1 MIARIFPLLILL
13 IVLPDI
19 YLHFRRWTKKKGYH
33 SFRRLLWWWPSLLM
47 LIYTS
52 GLVVVNGFAPS
63 NHAILYV
70 YLFLIGLFV
79 VPKAIYVLC
88 SFVGWL
94 GCRII
99 HSRYNFGKLIG
110 WLLATFAIVVLLY
123 GSTRGFYTLKV
134 NHIELQFRDLPNRYN
149 GYRIVQFSDLHVGSY
164 MGNTTMVRKVV
175 DSINAQH
182 ADMIVFTGDIENMR
196 PAELDEVQS
205 ILSQLRANDGVYSVL
220 GNHDYSFYIKA
231 DSTTKVLNE
240 ILLQRKERSMGWNL
254 LMNEHKILRRGSD
267 SLVIAGMEN
276 YSEAPY
282 PNKGE
287 LVNTLAGIDSTAFV
301 VMLQHDPSAWR
312 RHILPQ
318 SHVQLTLSGHTH
330 GGQLRFFGWSP
341 VQLKYREW
349 SGEYQEGAQTL
360 LVSNGIGGFV
370 PLRFGVPPTIE
381 VITLKLY

>member
-13 IVLPDI
+13 IILPDI
-19 YLHFRRWTKKKGYH
+19 YLHFRSWTKKKGYH

-47 LIYTS
+47 LVYTG

-63 NHAILYV
+63 NLTTLYV
-70 YLFLIGLFV
+70 YLLLIGLFV

-94 GCRII
+94 GCRMM
-99 HSRYNFGKLIG
+99 HSQYNFGKLIG
-110 WLLATFAIVVLLY
+110 LLLVIIAIIVMLY
-123 GSTRGFYTLKV
+123 GSMRGFHALKV
-134 NHIELQFRDLPNRYN
+134 NHVELQFRDLPKVYD

-164 MGNTTMVRKVV
+164 MGDTTMVRKVV
-175 DSINAQH
+175 DSINVQH
-182 ADMIVFTGDIENMR
+182 ADMIVFTGDIENMK
-196 PAELDEVQS
+196 PVELDGVQS
-205 ILSQLRANDGVYSVL
+205 ILAQLRANDGVYSVL

-240 ILLQRKERSMGWNL
+240 ILLQQKERSMGWNL
-254 LMNEHKILRRGSD
+254 LMNEHKILRRGND

-276 YSEAPY
+276 DSEVPY

-287 LVNTLAGIDSTAFV
+287 VGKTLAHIDSTAFV

-312 RHILPQ
+312 KHILPQ
-318 SHVQLTLSGHTH
+318 SNVQLTLSGHTH

-349 SGEYQEGAQTL
+349 SGEYHEGTQIL

-370 PLRFGVPPTIE
+370 PLRFGVPPAIE
-381 VITLKLY
+381 VITLKRY